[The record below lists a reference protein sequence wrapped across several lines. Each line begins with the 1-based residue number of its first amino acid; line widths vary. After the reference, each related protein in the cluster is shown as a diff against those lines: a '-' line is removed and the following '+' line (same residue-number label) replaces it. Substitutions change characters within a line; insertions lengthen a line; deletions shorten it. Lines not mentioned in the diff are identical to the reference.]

1 MLTLGRLM
9 GVKTCI
15 LTMVTVLENLKEK
28 LTGQERTDAEDLLCR
43 TALEGIYHY
52 HMKMEGEKNSKEKFS
67 IGSETVI
74 GMVHC
79 LPLPTTAGFDGDYQK
94 ILDRA
99 VQDAVT
105 LEKAGVDAVIVEN
118 MGDTP
123 FSALLNKAQLA
134 ALTAATLA
142 VKNAVNI
149 PVGVDAAFNDCEA
162 NIAIA
167 AITGASFIRVP
178 VFVDTVIFTD
188 GVINPCAKKMY
199 GISQSD
205 GKRGHQSSGRC
216 AGETCAY
223 GTSIYYSRAVSERSS
238 GQRSGWELS

>member
-1 MLTLGRLM
+1 M
-9 GVKTCI
+9 
-15 LTMVTVLENLKEK
+15 
-28 LTGQERTDAEDLLCR
+28 
-43 TALEGIYHY
+43 
-52 HMKMEGEKNSKEKFS
+52 SKEKFS

-142 VKNAVNI
+142 VKNAVTFG
-149 PVGVDAAFNDCEA
+149 GVDAAFNDCEA
-162 NIAIA
+162 KYRDRSNYRGIL
-167 AITGASFIRVP
+167 IRVP
-178 VFVDTVIFTD
+178 VLWI
-188 GVINPCAKKMY
+188 
-199 GISQSD
+199 
-205 GKRGHQSSGRC
+205 R
-216 AGETCAY
+216 
-223 GTSIYYSRAVSERSS
+223 
-238 GQRSGWELS
+238 

>member
-1 MLTLGRLM
+1 M
-9 GVKTCI
+9 
-15 LTMVTVLENLKEK
+15 
-28 LTGQERTDAEDLLCR
+28 
-43 TALEGIYHY
+43 
-52 HMKMEGEKNSKEKFS
+52 SKEKFS

-142 VKNAVNI
+142 VDRKSV
-149 PVGVDAAFNDCEA
+149 V
-162 NIAIA
+162 
-167 AITGASFIRVP
+167 
-178 VFVDTVIFTD
+178 
-188 GVINPCAKKMY
+188 
-199 GISQSD
+199 
-205 GKRGHQSSGRC
+205 
-216 AGETCAY
+216 
-223 GTSIYYSRAVSERSS
+223 
-238 GQRSGWELS
+238 

>member
-1 MLTLGRLM
+1 M
-9 GVKTCI
+9 
-15 LTMVTVLENLKEK
+15 
-28 LTGQERTDAEDLLCR
+28 
-43 TALEGIYHY
+43 
-52 HMKMEGEKNSKEKFS
+52 SKEKFS

-167 AITGASFIRVP
+167 AITGAILYPSSGICGYGDFYRWSHQSMR
-178 VFVDTVIFTD
+178 
-188 GVINPCAKKMY
+188 KKMY

-216 AGETCAY
+216 AGENMRIWY
-223 GTSIYYSRAVSERSS
+223 FHIL
-238 GQRSGWELS
+238 Q

>member
-1 MLTLGRLM
+1 MDGFYSNMHDSRFSLEWGRDMSETFEEVKKLGVTGIDMESSCMLTLGRLM

-28 LTGQERTDAEDLLCR
+28 LTGQERTDAEDLSLQNSLGR
-43 TALEGIYHY
+43 NLSLSYRKWREK
-52 HMKMEGEKNSKEKFS
+52 KMSKEKFS

-118 MGDTP
+118 MGDNP
-123 FSALLNKAQLA
+123 VFSA
-134 ALTAATLA
+134 T
-142 VKNAVNI
+142 
-149 PVGVDAAFNDCEA
+149 
-162 NIAIA
+162 
-167 AITGASFIRVP
+167 
-178 VFVDTVIFTD
+178 
-188 GVINPCAKKMY
+188 
-199 GISQSD
+199 
-205 GKRGHQSSGRC
+205 
-216 AGETCAY
+216 
-223 GTSIYYSRAVSERSS
+223 
-238 GQRSGWELS
+238 

>member
-1 MLTLGRLM
+1 M
-9 GVKTCI
+9 
-15 LTMVTVLENLKEK
+15 
-28 LTGQERTDAEDLLCR
+28 
-43 TALEGIYHY
+43 
-52 HMKMEGEKNSKEKFS
+52 SKEKFS

-149 PVGVDAAFNDCEA
+149 PVGVDAAFNYPSSGICGYGDFYRW
-162 NIAIA
+162 
-167 AITGASFIRVP
+167 SHQSMR
-178 VFVDTVIFTD
+178 
-188 GVINPCAKKMY
+188 KKMY

-205 GKRGHQSSGRC
+205 GKRGHQSFGRC

-223 GTSIYYSRAVSERSS
+223 GTSIYYTRAVSERSS
-238 GQRSGWELS
+238 GQRSGWNYRNGNPDWRGNTAGSDQASKKCSKSAGICRKRCESREYQRSAADCRWCDHRIQPERRRDYQQSDFL